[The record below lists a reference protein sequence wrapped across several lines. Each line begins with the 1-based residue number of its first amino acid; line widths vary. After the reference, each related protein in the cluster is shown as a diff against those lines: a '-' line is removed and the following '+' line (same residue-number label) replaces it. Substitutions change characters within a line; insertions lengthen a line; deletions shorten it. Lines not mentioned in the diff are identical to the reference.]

1 MDIKDLLEKTYEL
14 FLILEIFDKNSPII
28 YEIKELIEN
37 EQYEKAI
44 RYFLFI
50 LLFKIYNYTIF
61 ENIREKELNACI
73 LLMHHLDK
81 YEFINEKII
90 KEFIEIIYRVSLYL
104 IYNKIDFITNKEKK
118 EMVKSKLREI
128 SYLMEF

>member
-1 MDIKDLLEKTYEL
+1 MDIKNLLEKTYEL
-14 FLILEIFDKNSPII
+14 FLILEIFDKESPII
-28 YEIKELIEN
+28 YEIEELIEN

-50 LLFKIYNYTIF
+50 LMFKIYNYTIF
-61 ENIREKELNACI
+61 ENIRDKELNDCI
-73 LLMHHLDK
+73 LLMHDLDK

-90 KEFIEIIYRVSLYL
+90 KKFIEIIYRISLYL
-104 IYNKIDFITNKEKK
+104 IYNKIDFITNNEKK

-128 SYLMEF
+128 SILIKE